1 MYQVRIHRFLE
12 KTKKKKNTIDKKAE
26 ADSVPVTIE
35 QEKLADEQEKL
46 TKEQERLRKKVNK
59 LIKRQKM
66 QQVRGIVKEQEDLK
80 PWGQEAHVKVCDVY
94 RFK

>member
-12 KTKKKKNTIDKKAE
+12 KTKKKKNTTDKKAE

-35 QEKLADEQEKL
+35 QEKLADEQEK
-46 TKEQERLRKKVNK
+46 LRKKVNK